1 MTSGTRESPVP
12 PAQTPALRPR
22 IVLIAA
28 LANIL
33 IGAGALWGWLALR
46 PEWVQWNRHLA
57 PMPFNAAVSLVLV
70 GLGLVLLYRGLFQS
84 AVLVSLPVVLY
95 STLAAVSQLAHTHLG
110 INHPLWLPVQ
120 TPHFFH
126 RPVRISPLSCAMLM
140 VASCATVFAGLVRAR
155 APGPA
160 AGALLVALSAA
171 GLIGQL
177 TFMWP
182 IWRALR
188 EVSLPGSLAFFTL
201 GAAVLA
207 RGWTELR
214 ARRLGLAFVTATMLL
229 TVTVVLTAAVNTY
242 EDDELMRM
250 TGSVLQG
257 VADQIR
263 AQEHRPLAVARLA
276 ARWKAFGMPTVAR
289 AEEGARLLQQQV
301 PGLHAVIWVAPSSRV
316 VWRVPNAGYPR
327 VVGRFLDADPRR
339 ALVLERARMSD
350 HPAMTSLIP
359 LFKGGRGFVV
369 VAPVRI
375 HGRFIGYLGGI
386 FDTRGLLSRLVA
398 NLWQGYHVSV
408 WLHGQRF
415 FVRGRPGAVRYRHTG
430 HVRFLGQSLTIAVTP
445 GARIVRKIAVGL
457 PAIVLTSG
465 LLLTLF
471 AAAAVYAMQ
480 EAQRHAASLDR
491 LNAGLENLV
500 LARTAALREERER
513 WRVTLMSIGDG
524 VIVTDR
530 EGRVRALNA
539 EAERL
544 TGYRDDEARGL
555 PVDSVFPLHR
565 DLEGPPVE
573 GPVAQALRSGQV
585 QHLRSPAALKT
596 YDGRVLQVSDS
607 AAPIRDEDGEVTG
620 AIMVFRDVTQRQ
632 ALEEQ
637 AMRVKSLE
645 ALGVLA
651 GGIAHDFNNI
661 LTAIFGNITLA
672 KIHAPGDEALQGALA
687 DAERASWRARELTFQ
702 LLTFAKGG
710 APVKKPGSIGETVRE
725 LTGFFVKGS
734 AVGCEID
741 IPEDLWPTEFDPD
754 QMGQVIQNIV
764 LNAKEAMSGAGVLRV
779 TARNVTLAATEIVD
793 LAAGDYVEIAF
804 RDSGRGIAP
813 EYLARIFDPY
823 FSLKPSGTGLGLA
836 VTYSVVKRHQ
846 GMVTAH
852 SVVGHG
858 TTLTLYLP
866 RSGVEPRPAVDAPG
880 HGPVAALGHGRRILI
895 MDDDRDVRAIGVQLL
910 QSLGYEVAEAA
921 DGNEAVRLYE
931 KARARRPFDA
941 VILDLTVPGGM
952 GGKECVRKLRERD
965 DKVRAIVATGYYTDP
980 IMAQYQ
986 AYGFDASV
994 QKPYRLEDLAA
1005 ALARALG

>member
-1 MTSGTRESPVP
+1 MP

-33 IGAGALWGWLALR
+33 IGAAALWGWLTLR
-46 PEWVQWNRHLA
+46 PGLVQWNGHLA
-57 PMPFNAAVSLVLV
+57 PMPFNGAVSLVLV
-70 GLGLVLLYRGLFQS
+70 GLGLVLLYRGLFRS
-84 AVLVSLPVVLY
+84 AVLVALPVVLY
-95 STLAAVSQLAHTHLG
+95 STLAAVSQLVHTHLG
-110 INHPLWLPVQ
+110 INHPLLLPVH

-126 RPVRISPLSCAMLM
+126 RPVRISSLSSAMLM
-140 VASCATVFAGLVRAR
+140 VVSGATVFAGLIRAR

-171 GLIGQL
+171 GLVGQL
-177 TFMWP
+177 SPLWP
-182 IWRALR
+182 IWRPLR
-188 EVSLPGSLAFFTL
+188 EVSLPGSLALFTL

-214 ARRLGLAFVTATMLL
+214 SRRLGLAFVTATMLL
-229 TVTVVLTAAVNTY
+229 TVTVVLTVAVNTY

-250 TGSVLQG
+250 TGGVLQG

-263 AQEHRPLAVARLA
+263 AQEHRPLAVARMA
-276 ARWKAFGMPTVAR
+276 ARWEAFGMPPVAR
-289 AEEGARLLQQQV
+289 AMGAARLLQQQV
-301 PGLHAVIWVAPSSRV
+301 PGLQAVVWVAPSSRV
-316 VWRVPNAGYPR
+316 VWRVPNPGHPR

-339 ALVLERARMSD
+339 ALVLERARISNR
-350 HPAMTSLIP
+350 PAMTSLIP

-375 HGRFIGYLGGI
+375 QGRFIGYLGGI

-398 NLWQGYHVSV
+398 NIWQGYHVSV
-408 WLHGQRF
+408 RLHGQRF
-415 FVRGRPGAVRYRHTG
+415 FVRGLPGATRYRHTG
-430 HVRFLGQSLTIAVTP
+430 HVRFLGQNLTIEVTP

-457 PAIVLTSG
+457 PTIVLTSG
-465 LLLTLF
+465 LLLALF

-524 VIVTDR
+524 VIVTDH
-530 EGRVRALNA
+530 EGRVRVLNA

-565 DLEGPPVE
+565 DPEGPPVE
-573 GPVAQALRSGQV
+573 GPVAQALRTGEV
-585 QHLRSPAALKT
+585 QHLRGPAALKT
-596 YDGRVLQVSDS
+596 QDGRVLQVSDS

-637 AMRVKSLE
+637 AMKVKSLE

-672 KIHAPGDEALQGALA
+672 KIYAPNDGTLQGALA

-710 APVKKPGSIGETVRE
+710 APVKKPGSIGEITRD

-734 AVGCEID
+734 AVRCELD
-741 IPEDLWPTEFDPD
+741 IPEDLWPIEFDPD

-764 LNAKEAMSGAGVLRV
+764 LNAKEAMNGAGVLRV
-779 TARNVTLAATEIVD
+779 TARNVTLASSEVVD

-836 VTYSVVKRHQ
+836 VTFSVVKRHQ
-846 GMVTAH
+846 GMVTAD
-852 SVVGHG
+852 SVVGQG

-866 RSGVEPRPAVDAPG
+866 RSGINPVPAVVTPG
-880 HGPVAALGHGRRILI
+880 QGPVAAVGHGRRILI
-895 MDDDRDVRAIGVQLL
+895 MDDDRDVRAIGVRLL
-910 QSLGYEVAEAA
+910 QRLGYEVSEAA
-921 DGNEAVRLYE
+921 DGQEAVRLYE
-931 KARARRPFDA
+931 QAHDGRPFDA

-952 GGKECVRKLRERD
+952 GGKECVRRLRARD
-965 DKVRAIVATGYYTDP
+965 GKVRAIVATGYYTDP
-980 IMAQYQ
+980 IVAQYQ
-986 AYGFDASV
+986 AYGFGASV

-1005 ALARALG
+1005 ALTRVLA